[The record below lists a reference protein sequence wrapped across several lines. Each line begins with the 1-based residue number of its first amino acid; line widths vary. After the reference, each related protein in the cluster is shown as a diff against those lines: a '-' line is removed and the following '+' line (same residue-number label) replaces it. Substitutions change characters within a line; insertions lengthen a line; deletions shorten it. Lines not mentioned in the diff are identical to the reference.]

1 ALFAG
6 LLDDAALF
14 PPGEAPM
21 ARAVPEHRA
30 HRAGPHA
37 GHLGAFVVA
46 ASRLD
51 ELEEVLAAEGDA
63 GAPLELGVT
72 VPGGPEELEAA
83 LERAGRIAGA
93 RVAAVELA
101 AGPGADPRAAVRR
114 AAAALAAALPAGAAG
129 YVEIPRGTDPR
140 PLLEAVAEQGRRAQF
155 RTGGTTAGAFPD
167 EAELAA
173 AVHAAV
179 AAGTPFK
186 CTAGLHNAV
195 RHTDPATGFEHHGF
209 LNVLAATGAALRG
222 AGAPELAGV
231 LAERDGAVL
240 AAAAR
245 AEEARAAAVRTAFT
259 GFGTCSVTEPLA
271 DLAALGLL
279 PGPAPVPP
287 PWPAGP
293 RPRAPARSTAGPASP
308 PGRAGAG
315 GPAVT
320 GRPPR
325 EPRR

>member
-1 ALFAG
+1 MSAPALFAG

-14 PPGEAPM
+14 PPGDAPM
-21 ARAVPEHRA
+21 ARAVPAHRA
-30 HRAGPHA
+30 HLAGPHA
-37 GHLGAFVVA
+37 GHLGVFVVA

-51 ELEEVLAAEGDA
+51 ELERALAAEDGG
-63 GAPLELGVT
+63 GAPLALGVT
-72 VPGGPEELEAA
+72 VPDGPAGLEAA
-83 LERAGRIAGA
+83 LERAGRIEGA
-93 RVAAVELA
+93 RTAAVELA
-101 AGPGADPRAAVRR
+101 AGPGADPREAVGR
-114 AAAALAAALPAGAAG
+114 AAAALAATLPAGVAG
-129 YVEIPRGTDPR
+129 YVEVPRGTDPR
-140 PLLEAVAEQGRRAQF
+140 PLLEAVAERGRRAKL

-179 AAGTPFK
+179 AGGTPFK

-195 RHTDPATGFEHHGF
+195 RHTDPETGFEHHGF

-222 AGAPELAGV
+222 ASVPELAGV
-231 LAERDGAVL
+231 LAERDGGVL

-279 PGPAPVPP
+279 PGPAPTGE
-287 PWPAGP
+287 AP
-293 RPRAPARSTAGPASP
+293 R
-308 PGRAGAG
+308 
-315 GPAVT
+315 
-320 GRPPR
+320 
-325 EPRR
+325 